1 MRTNACLLQSVRG
14 ENMHSRHPVLTG
26 ILLSAWAWMPVVAQP
41 VFPDP
46 VLTVPVPSD
55 AVVADFDLDGHLDL
69 AAASFS
75 DAGVTVFLGRGDG
88 TVGPPRIFPALPG
101 ALSLTAADL
110 NHDAR
115 PDLLIVSDPEDGSHP
130 PEVSLL
136 LGNGDGTFAAEVVLP
151 AGLFQRAVAVADF
164 NEDGHP
170 DLTILDGCYAA
181 GPGCPEEG
189 GAVSFLPGHGD
200 GTFGAETR
208 YRAGHEPLAIVTA
221 DFDADGHQDL
231 LVANSTPDGAGVQGP
246 LALLR
251 GRGDGSFD
259 AEARVGAPS
268 DVARLAAVGDLDRD
282 GLPDVAAIGGGSF
295 ARIFLNRGGGTFVES
310 SLPTGG
316 STTDL
321 AIGDF
326 DHDLYTDVLVAG
338 RTPDRISFFPG
349 NGNGTFGLR
358 VVSLAGNGPTCLAPG
373 DLGGDGRTDLVVCR
387 ASADAVA
394 LLAGNG
400 NGTFGVP
407 ARPLESLGH
416 WETALTDFNGDGRQ
430 DLIVSNG
437 SPTYDLY
444 GDLSVLDGRG
454 DGTFG
459 PEIHIATG
467 PVRAPLRAADF
478 NLDGAVD
485 LAVGN
490 WDTSEISLLLGRGDG
505 GHFPE
510 RRYAIGFNPSQ
521 LSVGD
526 LDGNGIPDIVTVNQG
541 RNFPPRLPRDVS
553 VLLGRGDGSFF
564 PEVRTNAVPFPTMS
578 VIADFN
584 RDGRGDLAITSE
596 ESQVDGVDGKVYILL
611 GRGDGHFDPGPVLE
625 SGEGV
630 FEVVAGDFNADGHD
644 DLAANN
650 RGGLGGGGS
659 PGDVSIF
666 LGLGDGSFATT
677 LHVPTPGAPIYLATA
692 DFDLDGRL
700 DLVASES
707 TGDASVLMGHGDGT
721 FAPAARFLIKE
732 VPEDVAAADLNGDG
746 APDIV
751 AQVGN
756 SIVVLLNRTP
766 IDRDQDGLEDRDDN
780 CPTAPNPGQEDADQD
795 GVGDAC
801 DGCPGVP
808 DPYQEDSDRDGIG
821 DACDSCVDRDGDG
834 AGDPGYPGNTCPTD
848 NCPQAANPSQTD
860 SDGDGP
866 GDACDDCPLAFN
878 PSQAD
883 ADHDGTG
890 DTCDAC
896 TDRDLD
902 GFGDPGFPASLC
914 APDNCP
920 AAANPAQEDA
930 DGDGLGDLCDACTDR
945 DGDGVGDPGRPLD
958 TCGIDNCPAT
968 ANPDQADGNR
978 DGSGDACQ
986 PTLVLAGVRED
997 GGETLEVDLRVS
1009 DPQGDPLGGRIE
1021 ILATPKEIRIEDQ
1034 GLDAACASGFLP
1046 DGVPG
1051 RGIGYLFRSVGSPI
1065 LFDLDA
1071 ALQCGDGFG
1080 DFLLGLGRCS
1090 QPGVFTPI
1098 LFIADLPL
1106 PLSVCLRTSS
1116 AATGGFDLTVL
1127 ELDEDSVRF
1136 AVEDPEPI
1144 LLVPF
1149 GPGLPAAVDISTLV
1163 PGTRYRLAVTV
1174 TDGTTVP
1181 VSAETEFLFQAESRM
1196 VFPSPNAPPV
1206 AAIAAPALVECDG
1219 PAGSTILLD
1228 GTGSTDPDLPAGA
1241 GGISTYQWVE
1251 DPGLPSEIA
1260 LGTGPTLSLVLALGA
1275 HSIGLRV
1282 TDSEGAVGTAQTV
1295 VLVRDSLPPTLTL
1308 AVDID
1313 VLWPPNHRLV
1323 SVRPAWQVSDR
1334 CDPSAT
1340 ARLVSVTASEPDDAP
1355 GDGDGRTTGD
1365 IAGAEAGTPD
1375 AEILL
1380 RAERS
1385 GSGSG
1390 RTYDITFTATDA
1402 AGNSR
1407 SALAIVR
1414 VPHDLGEGPE
1424 PLQVGVEPAATQET
1438 ARLYWNAV
1446 AGALGYDLISG
1457 DVGSL
1462 EVDGGRI
1469 TLGAVRVLA
1478 RLTTATSWAEISG
1491 STGSVAV
1498 ATPDRGKAFFYLVQY
1513 RDGHG
1518 SSGYGTESVPL
1529 PSEPASCSGGCP
1541 GEDSLSIGSGA
1552 DPRRR

>member
-1 MRTNACLLQSVRG
+1 
-14 ENMHSRHPVLTG
+14 MHSRHPVLAG
-26 ILLSAWAWMPVVAQP
+26 ILLSAWAWMPAVAQP

-55 AVVADFDLDGHLDL
+55 AVLADFDGDGHLDL
-69 AAASFS
+69 AATSFS
-75 DAGVTVFLGRGDG
+75 DSGVTVFLGRGDG
-88 TVGPPRIFPALPG
+88 TVGPPQIFPVLSG

-115 PDLLIVSDPEDGSHP
+115 PDLLIVSDPDDGSHP

-136 LGNGDGTFAAEVVLP
+136 LGNGDGTFAPEVVLP
-151 AGLFQRAVAVADF
+151 AGLFQREVAVADF
-164 NEDGHP
+164 NEDGDP
-170 DLTILDGCYAA
+170 DLAILDGCYAA

-189 GAVSFLPGHGD
+189 GAVSFLPGRDD

-231 LVANSTPDGAGVQGP
+231 LVANSTPDGAGAQGP

-259 AEARVGAPS
+259 PELRVGPPS
-268 DVARLAAVGDLDRD
+268 AVARRVAVGDLDRD
-282 GLPDVAAIGGGSF
+282 GRPDVAAIGGGNF

-310 SLPTGG
+310 TLPTGG
-316 STTDL
+316 STTGM

-326 DHDLYTDVLVAG
+326 DHDGYADLVAAG
-338 RTPDRISFFPG
+338 RTPDWISFFPG
-349 NGNGTFGLR
+349 NGNGTFGTR
-358 VVSLAGNGPTCLAPG
+358 VVSLAGNGPTCLVSG
-373 DLGGDGRTDLVVCR
+373 DLGGEGRIDLVVCR
-387 ASADAVA
+387 GPADAVV

-400 NGTFGVP
+400 NGTFGAP
-407 ARPLESLGH
+407 ARQLESYGH

-437 SPTYDLY
+437 SPIYDVY
-444 GDLSVLDGRG
+444 GDLSVLNGRG

-459 PEIHIATG
+459 PEIHIAYG
-467 PVRAPLRAADF
+467 PVRAPLRVSDF

-490 WDTSEISLLLGRGDG
+490 WDTSTVSLLLGRGDG

-510 RRYAIGFNPSQ
+510 RLYAIGFNPSQ
-521 LSVGD
+521 MSAGD
-526 LDGNGIPDIVTVNQG
+526 LDGNGIPDLVTVNEG
-541 RNFPPRLPRDVS
+541 RTFPPRMPRDVS

-564 PEVRTNAVPFPTMS
+564 PEVRTSAVPFPTMS
-578 VIADFN
+578 AIADFN

-596 ESQVDGVDGKVYILL
+596 ESLVDGLGGRVYILL

-625 SGEGV
+625 AGEGV
-630 FEVVAGDFNADGHD
+630 FEVIARDFNADGME
-644 DLAANN
+644 DLAVNN
-650 RGGLGGGGS
+650 RGGAGGS
-659 PGDVSIF
+659 GGDVSIF
-666 LGLGDGSFATT
+666 LGLGDGSFAAA
-677 LHVPTPGAPIYLATA
+677 LHVPTPGSPIYLAAA

-700 DLVASES
+700 DLVTSEA
-707 TGDASVLMGHGDGT
+707 TGDASVLMGLGDGT
-721 FAPAARFLIKE
+721 FAPAARFLIKD

-766 IDRDQDGLEDRDDN
+766 IDRDRDGLEDREDN

-801 DGCPGVP
+801 DGCPGVS
-808 DPYQEDSDRDGIG
+808 DPRQEDTDRDGIG
-821 DACDSCVDRDGDG
+821 DACDSCIDRDGDG
-834 AGDPGYPGNTCPTD
+834 AGDPGYPGNTCPAD
-848 NCPQAANPSQTD
+848 NCPQTANPSQAD

-866 GDACDDCPLAFN
+866 GDACDDCPLAFD

-890 DTCDAC
+890 DACDAC
-896 TDRDLD
+896 TDRDFD
-902 GFGDPGFPASLC
+902 GFGDPGFPAGLC
-914 APDNCP
+914 ALDNCP

-930 DGDGLGDLCDACTDR
+930 DRDGLGDLCDACTDL
-945 DGDGVGDPGRPLD
+945 DADGVGDPGRPFD

-968 ANPDQADGNR
+968 ANPDQADGNG

-986 PTLVLAGVRED
+986 PTIVLAGVRED
-997 GGETLEVDLRVS
+997 GGEALEVDLRVS
-1009 DPQGDPLGGRIE
+1009 DPQGDPLSGRIE
-1021 ILATPKEIRIEDQ
+1021 ILATPSEVRVEDE
-1034 GLDAACASGFLP
+1034 GIDAACASGFLP
-1046 DGVPG
+1046 DGDPG

-1080 DFLLGLGRCS
+1080 DFQLGLGRCG
-1090 QPGVFTPI
+1090 QAGVFGEI
-1098 LFIADLPL
+1098 LFIGGFPL
-1106 PLSVCLRTSS
+1106 PLSVCLRESG
-1116 AATGGFDLTVL
+1116 AATGGLDLTVL
-1127 ELDEDSVRF
+1127 ELDEDGVRL

-1144 LLVPF
+1144 LLIPF

-1163 PGTRYRLAVTV
+1163 PGTRYRLAVTL

-1181 VSAETEFLFQAESRM
+1181 ISAVTEFLYQAESHM
-1196 VFPSPNAPPV
+1196 VFPSANAPPL

-1219 PAGSTILLD
+1219 PAGSTVLLD
-1228 GTGSTDPDLPAGA
+1228 GTGSTDPDSPSGA
-1241 GGISTYQWVE
+1241 LGISAYQWVE
-1251 DPGLPSEIA
+1251 NPGLSSEIA
-1260 LGTGPTLSLVLALGA
+1260 LGAGPTLSLVLPLGA
-1275 HSIGLRV
+1275 HIIGLRV
-1282 TDSEGAVGTAQTV
+1282 TDSEGAVGTTQAVVTV
-1295 VLVRDSLPPTLTL
+1295 QDTVPPTLTL
-1308 AVDID
+1308 AVEPD

-1323 SVRPAWQVSDR
+1323 PVHVAWQVSDR

-1340 ARLVSVTASEPDDAP
+1340 ARLVSVAASEPDDAP
-1355 GDGDGRTTGD
+1355 GDEDGRTTGD
-1365 IAGAEAGTPD
+1365 IPGAGAGAPD
-1375 AEILL
+1375 AGILL

-1390 RTYDITFTATDA
+1390 RAYQITYAASDA

-1407 SALAIVR
+1407 SALALVR

-1424 PLQVGVEPAATQET
+1424 PVQVGVEPAATPGM

-1462 EVDGGRI
+1462 KVDGGHV

-1518 SSGYGTESVPL
+1518 PCGFGTESVPL

-1541 GEDSLSIGSGA
+1541 GEESLPFGSGG